1 MEPNKFHLI
10 ENILYFY
17 FGIYKYH
24 LHDSMMK
31 DEIYLKKLG
40 DKIVRLREEKDI
52 SQRELARRIKTN
64 NTQIRRIETG
74 IVNSSIN
81 MLRKIAKEF
90 DITISELVDIS

>member
-1 MEPNKFHLI
+1 
-10 ENILYFY
+10 
-17 FGIYKYH
+17 
-24 LHDSMMK
+24 MMK

-81 MLRKIAKEF
+81 MLRKIANEF

>member
-1 MEPNKFHLI
+1 
-10 ENILYFY
+10 
-17 FGIYKYH
+17 
-24 LHDSMMK
+24 MK

-40 DKIVRLREEKDI
+40 KKIVQLREEKDI

-74 IVNSSIN
+74 AVNSSIN

-90 DITISELVDIS
+90 EITVGQLVDII